1 LRIDETTQL
10 VKDFILIKNIEMSIL
25 IKNGRV
31 VTCES
36 DFIADVYVEGEKI
49 VAIGK
54 NLPYHADKI
63 IDATNKLVFPGGIDP
78 HVHLD
83 MPFMGTYSSDDYT
96 TGTRAAL
103 HGGTTMVIDFILQT
117 QGDTLHNALK
127 TWQQKSAGKAIG
139 DYSYHMAVTDFNDE
153 VAKEVVQM
161 IEEEGITS
169 FKTFMAYK
177 GALMIDD
184 GQMVQLMKIVKA
196 NGGLVTVHAT
206 NGDMIDSLIARHRI
220 EGKLSP
226 LYHYLSQPEVT
237 EAEASARFTDMLHYT
252 DCPGYIVH
260 MTCEG
265 ALNAVRRAT
274 ERNQKVFVETCS
286 QYLTLDASLYEKDFE
301 GAKWVMSPPLREKKD
316 QAALWS
322 GINQGLVQV
331 VATDHCPFKWEQKLM
346 GKGDFSKIPNGHPA
360 IEHRVEM
367 LYSEGVVN
375 GKISLQKFVELTS
388 TNAAKIFGM
397 FPRKGTIAIGG
408 DADVVVFDP
417 NKKHTI
423 SADTHH
429 MNVDYSGYEGWE
441 VTGKTETVILRG
453 QVAIENETCLLP
465 PGYGQFIR
473 RGKISKII

>member
-1 LRIDETTQL
+1 
-10 VKDFILIKNIEMSIL
+10 MSIL

-31 VTCES
+31 VTAES

-54 NLPYHADKI
+54 NLNYSAEKV
-63 IDATNKLVFPGGIDP
+63 IDATDKLVFPGGIDP

-83 MPFMGTYSSDDYT
+83 MPFMGTYSSDDYE

-103 HGGTTMVIDFILQT
+103 HGGTTSVIEFILQT

-127 TWQQKSAGKAIG
+127 TWQDKSIGKAVG
-139 DYSYHMAVTDFNDE
+139 DFSYHMAVTDFNDD

-184 GQMVQLMKIVKA
+184 GQMVQLMKVVKKH
-196 NGGLVTVHAT
+196 GGLVTVHAT
-206 NGDMIDSLIARHRI
+206 NGDMIDSLIAKNLA
-220 EGKLSP
+220 EGNTKP

-237 EAEASARFTDMLHYT
+237 EAEASARFCDMLEYT
-252 DCPGYIVH
+252 GCPGYIVH

-265 ALNAVRRAT
+265 ALNAVRNAT
-274 ERNQKVFVETCS
+274 TRNQKVFVETCS
-286 QYLTLDASLYEKDFE
+286 QYLMIDASLYERED

-316 QAALWS
+316 QEALWS

-331 VATDHCPFKWEQKLM
+331 VGTDHCPFTLEQKAM
-346 GKGDFSKIPNGHPA
+346 GKDDFSKIPNGHPA
-360 IEHRVEM
+360 IEHRVEFV
-367 LYSEGVVN
+367 YSEGVRK
-375 GKISLQKFVELTS
+375 GKISLNKFVEVCS

-397 FPRKGTIAIGG
+397 YPRKGTIAIGA
-408 DADVVVFDP
+408 DADIVIFDP
-417 NKKHTI
+417 NKKHVI
-423 SADTHH
+423 SAETHH
-429 MNVDYSGYEGWE
+429 MRCDYSGYEGWE
-441 VTGKTETVILRG
+441 VTGKTETVLLRG
-453 QVAIENETCLLP
+453 MVAIENDECKLK
-465 PGYGQFIR
+465 PGDGQFIPR
-473 RGKISKII
+473 DKSSLVI